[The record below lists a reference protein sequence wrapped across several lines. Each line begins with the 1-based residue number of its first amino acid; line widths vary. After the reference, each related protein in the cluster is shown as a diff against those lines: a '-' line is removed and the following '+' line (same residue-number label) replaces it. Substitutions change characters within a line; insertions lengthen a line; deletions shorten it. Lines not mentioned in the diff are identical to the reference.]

1 MLISLYIAV
10 LVCIPVLL
18 FTIKLKG
25 KKRWVFGVLSLLL
38 IVIIGTG
45 IYDYFKTPDSYYKE
59 EYKRITQMDFP
70 KDGEIVHSTSAPW
83 FSFNGDHT
91 SAFLVELNRTDFQ
104 LLKNSIKQR
113 GFKTGSGLISDQ
125 LDYIESKL
133 GSKTYEEKFSFDQ
146 NGDEYM
152 VGFLDDGTSVVLVL
166 VDI

>member
-1 MLISLYIAV
+1 MLISLYIAI
-10 LVCIPVLL
+10 LVSIIVLL
-18 FTIKLKG
+18 FTIKLNG
-25 KKRWVFGVLSLLL
+25 KKKWVFGVLSLLL
-38 IVIIGTG
+38 IVIIGAG

-59 EYKRITQMDFP
+59 EYRKVTQMEFP
-70 KDGEIVHSTSAPW
+70 KDGDIIYATNAPW

-91 SAFLVELNRTDFQ
+91 SAFMVELNRTDIQ

-113 GFKTGSGLISDQ
+113 GFEKGSGLISDQ

-133 GSKTYEEKFSFDQ
+133 GSKTYEEKFSYDQ

-152 VGFLDDGTSVVLVL
+152 VGFLDNGTSVVLVL